1 MADSKAG
8 KPYPPRWAVIYM
20 LALLLAVVV
29 WVILVVVF
37 GGTPWTHPW

>member
-8 KPYPPRWAVIYM
+8 KLHPSRWAVIYM
-20 LALLLAVVV
+20 LALMLAAVV